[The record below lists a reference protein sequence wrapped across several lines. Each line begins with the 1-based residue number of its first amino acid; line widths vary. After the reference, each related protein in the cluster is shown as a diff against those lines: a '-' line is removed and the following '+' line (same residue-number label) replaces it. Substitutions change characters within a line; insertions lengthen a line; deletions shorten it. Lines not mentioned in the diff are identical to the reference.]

1 MIGIFYGHAIFW
13 TVFLI
18 CYGVA
23 IIMVSFILYFST
35 QMKVGKEDVSKEHK
49 KLLKQLTTFKEENA
63 PSSKSTWKLNLLG
76 MIRIVTTLWD
86 VRTEEGRWSI
96 YYHWSSKCFLVSC
109 LFYLWFRELW
119 RDNFSKSKIVLI
131 IILQVLNI
139 GFFIFGA
146 VSSPSKFKRR
156 IFDPV

>member
-49 KLLKQLTTFKEENA
+49 KLLKQLTTFKEENT

-86 VRTEEGRWSI
+86 VRTEEGR
-96 YYHWSSKCFLVSC
+96 
-109 LFYLWFRELW
+109 
-119 RDNFSKSKIVLI
+119 
-131 IILQVLNI
+131 
-139 GFFIFGA
+139 
-146 VSSPSKFKRR
+146 
-156 IFDPV
+156 

>member
-49 KLLKQLTTFKEENA
+49 KLLKQLTTFKEENT

-86 VRTEEGRWSI
+86 VRTEEGRWDI
-96 YYHWSSKCFLVSC
+96 YYHPSFHLFLVYFTC
-109 LFYLWFRELW
+109 DLGNFGETTLVNPKLFSSSYFK
-119 RDNFSKSKIVLI
+119 FS
-131 IILQVLNI
+131 ILASLFLVQYRRQVSL
-139 GFFIFGA
+139 
-146 VSSPSKFKRR
+146 KERR
-156 IFDPV
+156 IFNAI

>member
-18 CYGVA
+18 CYSVA

-49 KLLKQLTTFKEENA
+49 KLLKQLTTFKEENT
-63 PSSKSTWKLNLLG
+63 PSRKSTWKLNLLG

-86 VRTEEGRWSI
+86 VRTEEGR
-96 YYHWSSKCFLVSC
+96 
-109 LFYLWFRELW
+109 
-119 RDNFSKSKIVLI
+119 
-131 IILQVLNI
+131 
-139 GFFIFGA
+139 
-146 VSSPSKFKRR
+146 
-156 IFDPV
+156 